1 MSRLPA
7 KRLVITGLLM
17 FATGIAGAATKYVS
31 DQLSINVRRGPGTG
45 YQIKTLID
53 AGAQV
58 QTLSK
63 SNGWT
68 RIRTTNGTAG
78 YVLTRLLS
86 DQPAAADR
94 LAHFKKQNQ
103 RLKNKIESLTQTT
116 DSAQEK
122 LAALKSSNQ
131 ELTHKNK
138 QLRQELERIREV
150 SADAM
155 RISKQNK
162 KYHRKLMALQSKLE
176 RLKHENQML
185 ESRRTGMKIGALIL
199 FAGIV
204 VGLLLSLLRKRR
216 SDSWGSL

>member
-7 KRLVITGLLM
+7 KRLVIAVLLM
-17 FATGIAGAATKYVS
+17 FATGIAGAATRYVS

-45 YQIKTLID
+45 YQIKALIE
-53 AGAQV
+53 AGDKV
-58 QTLSK
+58 QTLST

-68 RIRTTNGTAG
+68 KIRAANGTTG

-94 LAHFKKQNQ
+94 LAHFKQQNQ
-103 RLKNKIESLTQTT
+103 HLKKKIESLTRTT
-116 DSAQEK
+116 DSTQEK
-122 LAALKSSNQ
+122 LASLASRNQ
-131 ELTHKNK
+131 ELTQKNQ
-138 QLRQELERIREV
+138 QLRRELERIREV
-150 SADAM
+150 SADAI

-162 KYHRKLMALQSKLE
+162 KYHRKLMALQSKVE

-185 ESRRTGMKIGALIL
+185 GSRRTGMKIGALIL